1 MNIFQKIVLI
11 IGLLLLFVILLF
23 FTPYNHYWH
32 IVKTNPLSEVKQLQG
47 TSFGNFFLPPF
58 AKEGKTFFKKPLR
71 LPNYDDNGAVK
82 PLNLK
87 ERMEDHNATHTVNA
101 NVAEVDYPRLITFI
115 LIVVLVT
122 CVLIPVF
129 NNSNRKKR

>member
-1 MNIFQKIVLI
+1 MNIYQKIVLVV
-11 IGLLLLFVILLF
+11 GLVLLFVVLLF

-58 AKEGKTFFKKPLR
+58 AKEGKTFFKKPFR
-71 LPNYDDNGAVK
+71 LPKYDDNGTVK
-82 PLNLK
+82 SLNLK
-87 ERMEDHNATHTVNA
+87 ERMKDHNATHTVNA

-115 LIVVLVT
+115 LIIALVT
-122 CVLIPVF
+122 SVLFLVF
-129 NNSNRKKR
+129 RNSNRKK